1 MTDMSEKEQ
10 EIKKETLKLAGI
22 IKDLSEDEIADL
34 LTIATE
40 ERYRRGSAIVR
51 EDAKSR
57 DLYIIREG
65 RVSVKLK
72 LPSESGREEVL
83 YQMRDSQ
90 VFGELSLIDGS
101 PRSATVFADDDVVA
115 YRLNYD
121 QLLELLENKPH
132 IGYIMM
138 RNIAVIIANRV
149 RDTNMLWRNSLI
161 W

>member
-1 MTDMSEKEQ
+1 MIDMSEEGQ
-10 EIKKETLKLAGI
+10 EIKKETLRLAGI
-22 IKDLSEDEIADL
+22 INDLSEDEIDDL
-34 LTIATE
+34 LTITTE
-40 ERYRRGSAIVR
+40 QRYHKGNAIVR

-65 RVSVKLK
+65 RVSIKLK

-83 YQMRDSQ
+83 YQMHDSQ

-101 PRSATVFADDDVVA
+101 PRSATVFAEDDVVA
-115 YRLNYD
+115 YRLNYER
-121 QLLELLENKPH
+121 LLELLENKPH

-138 RNIAVIIANRV
+138 KNIAVIISNRV
-149 RDTNMLWRNSLI
+149 RDANMLWRSSLI